1 MMILDTKPTDQQLKD
16 RAFWDGIPTAG
27 AQFDGYAY
35 EPRYSVMQDGKPIE
49 LKTDQGKSFNNSL
62 PYDFAVREM
71 QRQSK
76 EHDSLT
82 LKMTGYSESIV
93 RMDRRLTA

>member
-1 MMILDTKPTDQQLKD
+1 MMILDTKPTSQQLKD
-16 RAFWDGIPTAG
+16 RAFWDGIPTDG
-27 AQFDGYAY
+27 AEYDGYAY
-35 EPRYSVMQDGKPIE
+35 TPLYSVMQDGEPID
-49 LKTDQGKSFNNSL
+49 LKTFTNSL

-76 EHDSLT
+76 EHDRLT
-82 LKMTGYSESIV
+82 LKMTGYSQSLV

>member
-1 MMILDTKPTDQQLKD
+1 MMILDNQPTAQQLKS
-16 RAFWDGIPTAG
+16 RAFWDSLPTDG
-27 AQFDGYAY
+27 AQYDGYAY
-35 EPRYSVMQDGKPIE
+35 APRYSVMQDGALIE
-49 LKTDQGKSFNNSL
+49 LKTDQGKPLNNSF

-82 LKMTGYSESIV
+82 LKLTGYSESIV
-93 RMDRRLTA
+93 RMDSRLTA

>member
-1 MMILDTKPTDQQLKD
+1 MMILDTKPTRQQLND
-16 RAFWDGIPTAG
+16 RTFWDGIPTDG
-27 AQFDGYAY
+27 AEYDGYAY
-35 EPRYSVMQDGKPIE
+35 TPLYSVMQDGEPIDF
-49 LKTDQGKSFNNSL
+49 KTFTNSF

-82 LKMTGYSESIV
+82 LKMTGYSESLV
-93 RMDRRLTA
+93 RRDRLLTA